1 MATHYEGTPAE
12 RGALDIFI
20 KLNRATAAVNRAV
33 HQPLRAAGITDIQF
47 GILDSLYFGGPL
59 SVSGLAEK
67 NLCTQNSISTVV
79 DTMERNGLVQRDRSA
94 ADRRVV
100 TVSLTPKGEELFATL
115 WPDHVARIV
124 AAISTLSDAEQTELN
139 RLLRKLGRAIES
151 LPRPREAIA
160 SANPTK

>member
-1 MATHYEGTPAE
+1 
-12 RGALDIFI
+12 
-20 KLNRATAAVNRAV
+20 
-33 HQPLRAAGITDIQF
+33 
-47 GILDSLYFGGPL
+47 
-59 SVSGLAEK
+59 VSGLAEK

-100 TVSLTPKGEELFATL
+100 TVSLTPKGEGLFATL

-124 AAISTLSDAEQTELN
+124 AAMSTLSDAEQTELN
-139 RLLRKLGRAIES
+139 RLLRMLGRAIES
-151 LPRPREAIA
+151 LPIPSEAIA

>member
-1 MATHYEGTPAE
+1 MATQFEGTPAE

-20 KLNRATAAVNRAV
+20 KLNRATAAVNKVV

-47 GILDSLYFGGPL
+47 GILDALYFGGPL

-79 DTMERNGLVQRDRSA
+79 DTMERNGLVQRDRSR

-100 TVSLTPKGEELFATL
+100 TVLLTLGGEETFQSL
-115 WPDHVARIV
+115 WPEHVARIV
-124 AAISTLSDAEQTELN
+124 NAMANLSESEQAQLN
-139 RLLRKLGRAIES
+139 ELLRKLGRSVA
-151 LPRPREAIA
+151 
-160 SANPTK
+160 

>member
-12 RGALDIFI
+12 RGALDVFI
-20 KLNRATAAVNRAV
+20 KLNLATAAVNRSV
-33 HQPLRAAGITDIQF
+33 HQPLRGAGLTGIQF

-100 TVSLTPKGEELFATL
+100 TVSLTPKGEGLFASL

-124 AAISTLSDAEQTELN
+124 AAMSTLSEPEQSELN
-139 RLLRKLGRAIES
+139 RLLRKVGRAIE
-151 LPRPREAIA
+151 
-160 SANPTK
+160 